1 MKPVERR
8 VSKDNT
14 LIVTFDDVFHGWEQ
28 WFLLTSD
35 RHWDSVHSDRAMQKR
50 HLDEAVARDAW
61 IVDIGDLFDAMQ
73 GRNDKRGSKSSLRP
87 EHQTS
92 DYFTSLV
99 ETAVEFFGPYAKNI
113 LLMGTGNHETAIV
126 KNHEINL
133 TWHLARQLN
142 AEFGADIHLG
152 RYAGWLKIQGR
163 QTKKRYMRGLRV
175 YYSHGS
181 GGSSPV
187 TKGVIQT
194 NRRAVYLPDADVV
207 LSGHIHQHW
216 QMPITRERLN
226 DLGNVFLDTQ
236 THVSLP
242 SYKRVSRR
250 DGWEVEKGFAPGPL
264 GAVWLRLYMRD
275 FELRTEFTWA
285 T

>member
-1 MKPVERR
+1 
-8 VSKDNT
+8 
-14 LIVTFDDVFHGWEQ
+14 
-28 WFLLTSD
+28 
-35 RHWDSVHSDRAMQKR
+35 
-50 HLDEAVARDAW
+50 
-61 IVDIGDLFDAMQ
+61 
-73 GRNDKRGSKSSLRP
+73 
-87 EHQTS
+87 
-92 DYFTSLV
+92 
-99 ETAVEFFGPYAKNI
+99 
-113 LLMGTGNHETAIV
+113 
-126 KNHEINL
+126 
-133 TWHLARQLN
+133 
-142 AEFGADIHLG
+142 
-152 RYAGWLKIQGR
+152 
-163 QTKKRYMRGLRV
+163 
-175 YYSHGS
+175 
-181 GGSSPV
+181 V